1 VRGSVRRR
9 GSTYTWYLDVPDSVT
24 GKRRQRSKGGYRTKK
39 ACQAALNDA
48 LAALRA
54 GAFVETSKR
63 TLASYLV
70 DEWLPAMQPPRVR
83 PSTWLSY
90 QRSLERHVIPALG
103 ETKLQRLTPAVLTA
117 LYRSLLTTG
126 RLNGHG
132 GLSAKSV
139 KNIHGALHVA
149 LGDAVRWGYV
159 ARNAADA
166 TDPPKVATP
175 EMQVWSPAQ
184 LRTFLA
190 HARDDRL
197 YAAWMLFATTGMRRG
212 EVAGLRWVD
221 VDLAAGRVSPRKP
234 RVQVNYQV
242 HISEPKTAKGKRSL
256 ALDPATVAALK
267 EHRVRQASER
277 LAVGPGW
284 QDSGLVFT
292 WGDGRPLHPER
303 FSRWFDRL
311 ARDAGLPKIRLHD
324 VRHSYATAALAAGIP
339 AKIVSE
345 RLGHANIA
353 ITMDTYSHVLPGLD
367 EFAASTVARLI
378 LDDQAS
384 DQGAVDKALTTR
396 PRAPKT
402 GKEGS
407 AIPLLR
413 RGAEWGDR
421 RDSNPRPSGPQ
432 PDALTN

>member
-1 VRGSVRRR
+1 MRGSVRKR
-9 GSTYTWYLDVPDSVT
+9 GSTYTWYLDVPDPVT
-24 GKRRQRSKGGYRTKK
+24 GKRCQRSKGGYRTKK
-39 ACQAALNDA
+39 ECQAALNDA

-83 PSTWLSY
+83 PSTWLGY

-103 ETKLQRLTPAVLTA
+103 ELELQRLTPAVLTA
-117 LYRSLLTTG
+117 FYRSLLTAG
-126 RLNGHG
+126 QLNGRG

-190 HARDDRL
+190 HVRDDRL
-197 YAAWMLFATTGMRRG
+197 HAAWMLFATTGMRRG

-242 HISEPKTAKGKRSL
+242 HVSEPKTAKGKRSL

-284 QDSGLVFT
+284 QDSELVFT
-292 WGDGRPLHPER
+292 WGDGRRCIRSGSPAGLTGSPAR
-303 FSRWFDRL
+303 PACQRSACTTSATPTPPRRWRPGCPPRSSASAWATPTSRSRWT
-311 ARDAGLPKIRLHD
+311 PT
-324 VRHSYATAALAAGIP
+324 ATSCP
-339 AKIVSE
+339 AWTSS
-345 RLGHANIA
+345 R
-353 ITMDTYSHVLPGLD
+353 
-367 EFAASTVARLI
+367 
-378 LDDQAS
+378 
-384 DQGAVDKALTTR
+384 
-396 PRAPKT
+396 RAPSP
-402 GKEGS
+402 G
-407 AIPLLR
+407 
-413 RGAEWGDR
+413 
-421 RDSNPRPSGPQ
+421 
-432 PDALTN
+432 

>member
-1 VRGSVRRR
+1 MRGSVRKR
-9 GSTYTWYLDVPDSVT
+9 GSTYTWYLDVPDPVT
-24 GKRRQRSKGGYRTKK
+24 GKRRQRSRGGYRTKK

-54 GAFVETSKR
+54 GTFVETSRR

-103 ETKLQRLTPAVLTA
+103 ELELQRLAPAVLMA
-117 LYRSLLTTG
+117 FYRSLLTAG
-126 RLNGHG
+126 RLDGRG

-184 LRTFLA
+184 LRTFLTSV
-190 HARDDRL
+190 RSDRL

-221 VDLAAGRVSPRKP
+221 VDLAAGRVVRASRACRSTTRFLSRSPRLP
-234 RVQVNYQV
+234 RE
-242 HISEPKTAKGKRSL
+242 SGRWPWTRRPLRRSRSTASARLRSGWRS
-256 ALDPATVAALK
+256 APAGRTPVWCSPGAMAARCTRSGSPAGSTGSPARPACRGSGCTTSATVM
-267 EHRVRQASER
+267 RRRRWPPGYPPRSSASASATPTSPSR
-277 LAVGPGW
+277 WTPTATSCPAW
-284 QDSGLVFT
+284 TSSR
-292 WGDGRPLHPER
+292 RPL
-303 FSRWFDRL
+303 S
-311 ARDAGLPKIRLHD
+311 
-324 VRHSYATAALAAGIP
+324 
-339 AKIVSE
+339 
-345 RLGHANIA
+345 
-353 ITMDTYSHVLPGLD
+353 PG
-367 EFAASTVARLI
+367 
-378 LDDQAS
+378 
-384 DQGAVDKALTTR
+384 
-396 PRAPKT
+396 
-402 GKEGS
+402 
-407 AIPLLR
+407 
-413 RGAEWGDR
+413 
-421 RDSNPRPSGPQ
+421 
-432 PDALTN
+432 